1 MFFRVDRGI
10 ILLVESLEV
19 CILKTSLYA
28 KGAGGGKKV
37 NESAYRPWFFFRKC
51 SSHVCFEVKV
61 IEMTSFGQ
69 KTCLIYVM
77 SFRQEKY

>member
-1 MFFRVDRGI
+1 MFFRVDRGT

-37 NESAYRPWFFFRKC
+37 NESAYRPWFFSENVHPMFVLR
-51 SSHVCFEVKV
+51 SR
-61 IEMTSFGQ
+61 
-69 KTCLIYVM
+69 LL
-77 SFRQEKY
+77 R